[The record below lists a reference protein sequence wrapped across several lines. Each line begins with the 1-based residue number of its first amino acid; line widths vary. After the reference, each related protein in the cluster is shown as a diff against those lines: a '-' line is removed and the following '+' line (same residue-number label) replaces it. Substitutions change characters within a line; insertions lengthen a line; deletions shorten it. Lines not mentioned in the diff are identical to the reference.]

1 MFRTGAFYFLA
12 SWSEELS
19 AASLIHE
26 RENENRQPIFNS
38 SANHGGSLLIYLL
51 KMCCIPTYIMPIA
64 TLIAYVVILLAGFTV
79 LAAGAIS
86 FKDGFTSYL
95 GIN

>member
-1 MFRTGAFYFLA
+1 
-12 SWSEELS
+12 
-19 AASLIHE
+19 
-26 RENENRQPIFNS
+26 
-38 SANHGGSLLIYLL
+38 
-51 KMCCIPTYIMPIA
+51 MPIA